1 MRSDLPDGLA
11 APARRAL
18 AAAGYGRL
26 EQFTSVTEH
35 DLLRLHGIGPKAV
48 ATIRE
53 ALDRRGLTFAC
64 RAQR

>member
-1 MRSDLPDGLA
+1 MKSDLPDGLS

-18 AAAGYGRL
+18 ASAGYERL
-26 EQFTSVTEH
+26 EQFVGVTEA
-35 DLLRLHGIGPKAV
+35 DVLQLHGVGAKAV

-64 RAQR
+64 RR